1 MVSSTISPRQLY
13 EKIASGAEVEIIDVR
28 TPAEYASVHVTVA
41 RNLPLERLDAK
52 QFCAARNGASGPVYV
67 ICRSGTRAEQ
77 AIKTLAAAGA
87 SDLVCVEGGTVAWE
101 RDGLPVERGRN
112 VLPLDR
118 QMRIAAGSMV
128 LVGALLG
135 WLVHPGF
142 YALSAF
148 VGGGLVFAGITDICP
163 LAMFIARM
171 PWNQAA
177 GPSAAGSQAA
187 GSCCSG

>member
-13 EKIASGAEVEIIDVR
+13 EKMAAGATVEIIDVR

-41 RNLPLERLDAK
+41 RNVPLERLDAK
-52 QFCAARNGASGPVYV
+52 QFCASRNGSQEPVYV

-77 AIKTLAAAGA
+77 AIKALAAAGA
-87 SDLVCVEGGTVAWE
+87 SGLVCVEGGTSAWE
-101 RDGLPVERGRN
+101 REGLPVERGRN

-118 QMRIAAGSMV
+118 QMRIAAGSLV
-128 LVGALLG
+128 LIGAVLG
-135 WLVHPGF
+135 WLVNPGF

-163 LAMFIARM
+163 MAMAIARM
-171 PWNQAA
+171 PWNQG
-177 GPSAAGSQAA
+177 GPQSTGGQSGGA
-187 GSCCSG
+187 CCNG